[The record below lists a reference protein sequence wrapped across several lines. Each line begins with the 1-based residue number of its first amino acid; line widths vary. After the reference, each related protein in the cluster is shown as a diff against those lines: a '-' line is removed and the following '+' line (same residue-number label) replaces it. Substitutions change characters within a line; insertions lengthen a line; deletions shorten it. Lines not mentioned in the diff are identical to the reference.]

1 MDRVVNHMIDVI
13 LQRKLPH
20 VVMELCSESNEII
33 HNQTMV
39 VVDVIHQHVEMWRTD
54 ENVNHMLNVVLQK

>member
-1 MDRVVNHMIDVI
+1 MDRFVNRMIDVI

-33 HNQTMV
+33 HEQIMV
-39 VVDVIHQHVEMWRTD
+39 VVDVIHQHVEMYQID
-54 ENVNHMLNVVLQK
+54 ENVNHTLSVVLQK